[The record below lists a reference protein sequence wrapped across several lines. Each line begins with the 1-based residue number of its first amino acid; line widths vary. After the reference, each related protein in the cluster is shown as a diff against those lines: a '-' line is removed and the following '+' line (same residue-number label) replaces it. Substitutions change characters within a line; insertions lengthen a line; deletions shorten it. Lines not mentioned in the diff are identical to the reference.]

1 MSSTSDQ
8 ATPAT
13 VTGPLRVVVDRDA
26 CVGHGRCYTL
36 APDVWA
42 SDDEGFPELV
52 SEQPL
57 ATAELQRQAR
67 LSVAA
72 CPERALSVEQL

>member
-1 MSSTSDQ
+1 MGTTSEK
-8 ATPAT
+8 ATT
-13 VTGPLRVVVDRDA
+13 QIGTGALRIVVDRDV

-52 SEQPL
+52 AGDVLSGP
-57 ATAELQRQAR
+57 ELQRQAR

-72 CPERALSVEQL
+72 CPERALRIEEL